1 MTTVLLVFLALGT
14 STPSCWS
21 FVHPSFVNT
30 AAADARHGNP
40 RLPVGFSTPTS
51 LPTATSPYFQTTAI
65 SGELIQKFEKLRKAF
80 PKDASIVKAGG
91 WYNLERL
98 SVDPKQ
104 ELVGIVTEGLKSTEG
119 AKVQF
124 GSMYNSHDDEKLEAL
139 MLLLYGMGKGFDSAA
154 IDGEW
159 DLVFTKQ
166 GKKSPAFQKVVG
178 STEKAGLSKNFF
190 DVASMTFSGIV
201 KFWKWGR
208 VGTKV
213 KVGGH

>member
-1 MTTVLLVFLALGT
+1 M
-14 STPSCWS
+14 
-21 FVHPSFVNT
+21 
-30 AAADARHGNP
+30 
-40 RLPVGFSTPTS
+40 
-51 LPTATSPYFQTTAI
+51 
-65 SGELIQKFEKLRKAF
+65 
-80 PKDASIVKAGG
+80 
-91 WYNLERL
+91 ERL

-104 ELVGIVTEGLKSTEG
+104 ELVGIVTEGLKSTEDS
-119 AKVQF
+119 KVQF
-124 GSMYNSHDDEKLEAL
+124 GSTYSSHDDEKLEAL
-139 MLLLYGMGKGFDSAA
+139 MLLLYGMGKGFDSDA

-178 STEKAGLSKNFF
+178 TTEKAGLSKNFF

-201 KFWKWGR
+201 NFWKWGR